1 MSISVG
7 FMVLSELIPPL
18 PPRRAQDNPPPL
30 PLHSPHTRYGCTR
43 QASLDSPHAPLAAAG
58 QEAHAASQLHHCATP
73 TKAAVV
79 THAPPATAMATT
91 TTAPSSSSI
100 NKQHHR
106 RHGPQQHDPHLIDR
120 SQCGT
125 NGPDIRRPR
134 GGAGIPLRASPTA
147 ASLGLQ
153 LHRAAAQGQCMWI
166 FPLRSNC
173 FSWNIFSLSAVS
185 ERAPMMELD
194 GAIADY
200 AIDDAND
207 PGGVKLLENTSP
219 NHNP

>member
-1 MSISVG
+1 M
-7 FMVLSELIPPL
+7 
-18 PPRRAQDNPPPL
+18 R
-30 PLHSPHTRYGCTR
+30 
-43 QASLDSPHAPLAAAG
+43 
-58 QEAHAASQLHHCATP
+58 
-73 TKAAVV
+73 
-79 THAPPATAMATT
+79 
-91 TTAPSSSSI
+91 
-100 NKQHHR
+100 
-106 RHGPQQHDPHLIDR
+106 
-120 SQCGT
+120 
-125 NGPDIRRPR
+125 
-134 GGAGIPLRASPTA
+134 
-147 ASLGLQ
+147 
-153 LHRAAAQGQCMWI
+153 I